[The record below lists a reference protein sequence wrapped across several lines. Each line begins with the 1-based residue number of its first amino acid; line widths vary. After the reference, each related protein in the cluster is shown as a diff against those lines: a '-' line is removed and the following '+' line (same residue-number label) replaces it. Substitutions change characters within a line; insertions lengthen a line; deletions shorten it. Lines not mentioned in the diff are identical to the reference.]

1 MAVICD
7 PRSVPGAKGTLD
19 LRPRSA
25 KADTVANWFWG
36 AERKLIEPPMR
47 FTRGDVRGHISY
59 PKSIRTSVVALI
71 GDAAAEKSEDRDS
84 SNF

>member
-1 MAVICD
+1 
-7 PRSVPGAKGTLD
+7 
-19 LRPRSA
+19 
-25 KADTVANWFWG
+25 
-36 AERKLIEPPMR
+36 MR